1 MRLVRMAGAAG
12 RYTMPT
18 PDPQAVNTCA
28 QALTRLGSAKG
39 RLLHPLQTL
48 VLLLLTALA
57 LWLCWR
63 MAAPFLPAIALAVAL
78 AVMFTPLQCLLEKR
92 LKHTSIAALL
102 SVTVIAVV
110 VVVPTLFVA
119 QSLVVQA
126 ARGAQLVDA
135 KVSSGEWQR
144 AVRAQPQLAPLIE
157 RIDAQVDLPGA
168 VRAIT
173 TRLSGFAGSLVKG
186 SVFNLIA
193 FVVTFYLLFF
203 FLRDRHRALL
213 ALRGLLPLREV
224 ELDHLFQRI
233 NDTLHATIY
242 GTLSVAALQGLL
254 GGLMF
259 WWLDLPAPL
268 LWGVVMALLAVVPV
282 LGAFVVWIPAAIFLL
297 LEGRWEK
304 ALVLMLWGALVVG
317 TIDNL
322 LRPLWVGQRLKQHTV
337 LAFLSVVGG
346 LLVFGAAGLILGPVT
361 LTVTLVLLEVSA
373 QRAAAPA

>member
-1 MRLVRMAGAAG
+1 
-12 RYTMPT
+12 MPT
-18 PDPQAVNTCA
+18 PDPQNVETCA
-28 QALTRLGSAKG
+28 QALTRITSGQGHSP
-39 RLLHPLQTL
+39 HPLQTL

-57 LWLCWR
+57 VYLCWR
-63 MAAPFLPAIALAVAL
+63 MSAPFLPAIALAVAL
-78 AVMFTPLQCLLEKR
+78 AVMFAPLQRVLEKR
-92 LKHTSIAALL
+92 LKHDSIAALI
-102 SVTVIAVV
+102 SVVVIGVV

-119 QSLVVQA
+119 QQLVVQT

-157 RIDAQVDLPGA
+157 RIDEQIDLPGA
-168 VRAIT
+168 VRSVT

-193 FVVTFYLLFF
+193 FVITFYLLFF
-203 FLRDRHRALL
+203 FLRDRHRALT
-213 ALRGLLPLREV
+213 ALRGLLPLTEH
-224 ELDHLFQRI
+224 ELDRLFSRI

-242 GTLSVAALQGLL
+242 GTLAVAALQGVL

-282 LGAFVVWIPAAIFLL
+282 LGAFVVWIPAALFLL
-297 LEGRWEK
+297 LEGSWEK
-304 ALVLMLWGALVVG
+304 ALILTIWGGAVVG

-322 LRPLWVGQRLKQHTV
+322 LRPLWVGRRLKQHTI

-346 LLVFGAAGLILGPVT
+346 LIVFGAAGLILGPVT
-361 LTVTLVLLEVSA
+361 LTITLVLLEVWA
-373 QRAAAPA
+373 QRTAASA